1 MKLDFRRLLRHLSL
15 SAEPGGGEQEN
26 ALQSAVVRR
35 IIQRIREVVKRRDL
49 TVPLHSPSNVG
60 REEREPVDPN
70 TVAEY
75 LDGALS
81 PERAAEIEQQCLASD
96 RYLAE
101 MAACRQVLDSHSRA
115 EAWAREEGVP
125 EGGELPS
132 PAAFRRMYGL
142 LKARP
147 ADVEPRADDSCA
159 QTVGVAGE
167 REKRGQK
174 FRRRRVVLAVSV
186 VGLVCLFMSFWLL
199 LRMGDG
205 LTIRPPR
212 EPGNE
217 GALFNRVAGDGVQ
230 NAQPIASDSSPG
242 QAGEKGNGATGRLGR
257 YIPTGSPS
265 SLLRQQA
272 VNNDKVWQPVPSES
286 IVSIDDR
293 LLTLPGFQGEIRL
306 DSGVRLRLLGNLPSM
321 QSPGNSPKQM
331 DRELD
336 GPFQVLESAVILRST
351 PDIDLDLELER
362 GRITV
367 MNDKPQG
374 EARVRIRFSDETW
387 DLTLEGRGS
396 EAALELRRFFPSGSG
411 MTKGPESEDPIAE
424 THLIAIHG
432 EVQLQIRYDS
442 FSLHE
447 PPGPASFSWNN
458 VGAVSRA
465 PQVIQRLPDWTNSPG
480 VNESMQESLTSFED
494 QSGHQSP
501 VNPLLKDF
509 LKKSDKTSRVF
520 AVYGLGA
527 VDDVSALGDV
537 LGDEKQFAEARRAA
551 IVALQH
557 WQGREAENDRKLFE
571 VLKKKYSPSTA
582 EIVLRLLHRFS
593 EQQLKQPAVYAS
605 LIGYLQH
612 VNLPVRQLAYE
623 HLLALVPKGEAISY
637 DPVAKL
643 DDRQRAVEE
652 WKKLVPEGTV
662 PKK

>member
-15 SAEPGGGEQEN
+15 AAEHGGGEQDK
-26 ALQSAVVRR
+26 ALKSAAIRR
-35 IIQRIREVVKRRDL
+35 FIHRIREVVKRRDL
-49 TVPLHSPSNVG
+49 TVPLHTSSHAG
-60 REEREPVDPN
+60 TAEREPVDPN

-101 MAACRQVLDSHSRA
+101 VAACRQVLDSHSRA

-132 PAAFRRMYGL
+132 PAAFQRMYGL

-147 ADVEPRADDSCA
+147 ADVEPRADASRSQA
-159 QTVGVAGE
+159 AGAGE

-186 VGLVCLFMSFWLL
+186 VGLVCLVMSFWLF
-199 LRMGDG
+199 LREGDG
-205 LTIRPPR
+205 LKIRPTR

-242 QAGEKGNGATGRLGR
+242 QAGEKGNGAASGLGR
-257 YIPTGSPS
+257 HVNPGSLS
-265 SLLRQQA
+265 CLLRQRV

-293 LLTLPGFQGEIRL
+293 LLTLPGFQSEVRL
-306 DSGVRLRLLGNLPSM
+306 DSGVRLRLLGRLPPT
-321 QSPGNSPKQM
+321 QIHAAFTKQG
-331 DRELD
+331 ELL
-336 GPFQVLESAVILRST
+336 GEWQALESAVALRST
-351 PDIDLDLELER
+351 PGIDLDLELDR
-362 GRITV
+362 GQIAV

-374 EARVRIRFSDETW
+374 EVRVRIRLGDETW
-387 DLTLEGRGS
+387 DLTLQERGS
-396 EAALELRRFFPSGSG
+396 EAALEFGRLYPPGSVT
-411 MTKGPESEDPIAE
+411 TKESEREEPMAE
-424 THLIAIHG
+424 AHLVAVHG

-442 FSLHE
+442 FSLRE
-447 PPGPASFSWNN
+447 PPGPALFSWNN
-458 VGAVSRA
+458 VGAVSRG
-465 PQVIQRLPDWTNSPG
+465 PQVLQQLPDWANPPAAD
-480 VNESMQESLTSFED
+480 ESVQETLTSFAA
-494 QSGHQSP
+494 QLAHQSS
-501 VNPLLKDF
+501 VNLLKDF
-509 LKKSDKTSRVF
+509 LTKPDKISRVL

-527 VDDVSALGDV
+527 VDDVSALEDV
-537 LGDEKQFAEARRAA
+537 LGDEKQFTEMRRAA
-551 IVALQH
+551 IVGLRH
-557 WQGREAENDRKLFE
+557 WQSREEKNDRKLFE
-571 VLKKKYSPSTA
+571 VLKKKYAHSTA
-582 EIVLRLLHRFS
+582 EIVLRLLHGFS
-593 EQQLKQPAVYAS
+593 EQQLQHPAVYAS

-612 VNLPVRQLAYE
+612 GNLPVRQLAYE

-637 DPVAKL
+637 DPAAKL
-643 DDRQRAVEE
+643 GDRRQAVGE